1 MSNNILECEGLPCP
15 QPVLKCKELIE
26 KESPNKL
33 SVVVDNEPAK
43 DNVSRFLTTMG
54 YATTVE
60 NKGDLFVISGVRDE
74 QQSDSCEVCEE
85 MSDAKLVAVGKNKIL
100 VFIAS
105 DVMGAGDDE
114 LGSKLMYNFLLTLK
128 EMGDDLW
135 RIVMV
140 NGGVKLSVSDSPCM
154 EVIAELEKNGAS
166 VLVCGT
172 CLEHFGLTK
181 DRKVGDVTNMLDIIT
196 SFQLATQ
203 TIRV

>member
-1 MSNNILECEGLPCP
+1 MPKNILNCEGLACP

-26 KESPNKL
+26 KDGPGNL
-33 SVVVDNEPAK
+33 SAIVDNEPAR

-54 YATTVE
+54 YEATVE
-60 NKGDLFVISGVRDE
+60 EQGDLYVVTGIKGEGTEAACD
-74 QQSDSCEVCEE
+74 VCEE
-85 MSDAKLVAVGKNKIL
+85 MSDAELAAVGKNKIL

-105 DVMGAGDDE
+105 DVMGSGDDE
-114 LGSKLMYNFLLTLK
+114 LGSKLMFNFLLTLK

-140 NGGVKLSVSDSPCM
+140 NGGVKLSVPDSPSM
-154 EVIAELEKNGAS
+154 EVLQELEKNGAS

-181 DRKVGDVTNMLDIIT
+181 QRQVGDVTNMLDIIT
-196 SFQLATQ
+196 SFQLATK